1 MKMLDISNLNA
12 AFAQHLVNEGVI
24 NEEQAVL
31 ALEQQR
37 HLTQPIGRLA
47 LEKSYLTM
55 KQVFRILQEQADSQM
70 RFGEM
75 AITLG
80 YLDNAQLDELLELQ
94 AERRPG
100 LCDVL
105 FGMGLARKGVLQKER
120 KAFVRSMESA
130 LV

>member
-1 MKMLDISNLNA
+1 MLEISKLNE
-12 AFAQHLVNEGVI
+12 AFAQHLVTEEII
-24 NEEQAVL
+24 NEEQALL

-37 HLTQPIGRLA
+37 HLTPPVGRLA
-47 LEKSYLTM
+47 LEMNYLTM
-55 KQVFRILQEQADSQM
+55 KQVFRVLQEQADSQM

-80 YLDNAQLDELLELQ
+80 YLDNAQLDELLDLQ
-94 AERRPG
+94 RQRRPG

-120 KAFVRSMESA
+120 KAFLRSVESE